1 MLLWMAKQSTL
12 NSKLVI
18 VSVDRGGHFWQWFNL
33 SSTKGHIGQMRVGKS
48 PSPRFQTT
56 SCPICESL
64 CKTARWGKWERK
76 NHKLLLY
83 SFAAFCSHH
92 GYVGCKTLPEKDFV
106 SKLQKSTY
114 INMLN
119 SGCIWSLQTKPWLW
133 GLCCKRPCKRP
144 LSCPYPARRALCS
157 LWCHLWRSPWNL
169 FCSSLHWCLLPCLFS
184 GVNVTRHRSW
194 DDSAFSFP
202 SSW

>member
-1 MLLWMAKQSTL
+1 MLLWMAKQNTL

-64 CKTARWGKWERK
+64 RETARWGKWERK

-119 SGCIWSLQTKPWLW
+119 SGCIWSLQTKPCYGAFAVRGHAKDLW
-133 GLCCKRPCKRP
+133 VVPTQHKRLCAAFDAIIHDHLEICFAPPRTGA
-144 LSCPYPARRALCS
+144 SC
-157 LWCHLWRSPWNL
+157 H
-169 FCSSLHWCLLPCLFS
+169 
-184 GVNVTRHRSW
+184 
-194 DDSAFSFP
+194 AFSP
-202 SSW
+202 V